1 MCLSTVFEQDETN
14 DIICLLRNVAKV
26 QIYPK
31 KIVFTNLM
39 GAQTVY
45 VGSLRNIDLLEN
57 VITVGTN

>member
-14 DIICLLRNVAKV
+14 DMLRNVAKV

-57 VITVGTN
+57 VITVGKN